1 MVIGSILLF
10 NVVNSYSVNRYT
22 NAVDGLTNLSSF
34 YSDNELYTQ
43 YLKEYLHTNNK
54 KYYTIIQD
62 LQTKM
67 NEKTTWLIEESSD
80 ENRWQFETLKNMY
93 TSHMDTAKQLIY
105 SYQNTT
111 RDYEKYYDKF
121 LREDTLIQNTTK
133 EYYALLTEVINGHL
147 SDLEKIS
154 TGTLI
159 MSILD
164 FIIIVIWLLYY
175 SHQLTKFFAKPLELI
190 SDNINMI
197 RLGQYDL
204 SNVSDTGKEMEDI
217 CNALND
223 MARVIQQN
231 IKIAEEK
238 AELEK
243 KLLVSENEILKR
255 DERLAASE
263 LKMLQNQINPH
274 FLFNTLNMIYRMSLN
289 EGAKDASEMLIK
301 TSQLLRYGLDN
312 QKQISTLGKEIE
324 MIKQYVDIQKKRF
337 GQRVQFIID
346 YDCENLHD
354 LHMPGLIFQPLVEN
368 ALIHGLHDT
377 MEGGEVVVCAKRND
391 EYLQLSVADNGC
403 GLSSEELEELTLN
416 DYQKKEGNH
425 LGLYNVIKRMEMY
438 FENRIMV
445 NVYSSEGC
453 GFEVCMEIKLDKN
466 K

>member
-1 MVIGSILLF
+1 MRKNKTSYKKKIFYSNILMIFMVIGSILLF

-80 ENRWQFETLKNMY
+80 ENRWQFEALKNMY

-217 CNALND
+217 W
-223 MARVIQQN
+223 VI
-231 IKIAEEK
+231 
-238 AELEK
+238 
-243 KLLVSENEILKR
+243 
-255 DERLAASE
+255 
-263 LKMLQNQINPH
+263 
-274 FLFNTLNMIYRMSLN
+274 
-289 EGAKDASEMLIK
+289 
-301 TSQLLRYGLDN
+301 
-312 QKQISTLGKEIE
+312 
-324 MIKQYVDIQKKRF
+324 
-337 GQRVQFIID
+337 
-346 YDCENLHD
+346 
-354 LHMPGLIFQPLVEN
+354 
-368 ALIHGLHDT
+368 
-377 MEGGEVVVCAKRND
+377 
-391 EYLQLSVADNGC
+391 
-403 GLSSEELEELTLN
+403 
-416 DYQKKEGNH
+416 
-425 LGLYNVIKRMEMY
+425 
-438 FENRIMV
+438 
-445 NVYSSEGC
+445 
-453 GFEVCMEIKLDKN
+453 
-466 K
+466 